1 MTNKARYRELEHTG
15 DLAIEVTAPSR
26 EDLLA
31 QALIALARLMVEEE
45 GIDTREQREI
55 TVPSDSDADVIRDL
69 LAAALNL
76 FLIDG
81 FIWRSAAVSTRDGG
95 TTVASLS
102 GEIFDRRRHQLIGEI
117 KAVTYHGLTVEETAS
132 GWRAVV
138 VFDA

>member
-1 MTNKARYRELEHTG
+1 MPTKAQYRELEHTG

-26 EDLLA
+26 EELLA

-45 GIDTREQREI
+45 GIDAREHREI
-55 TVPSDSDADVIRDL
+55 GIRSESDDDTIRDL

-81 FIWRSAAVSTRDGG
+81 FIWNTAAVSIRDGAI
-95 TTVASLS
+95 VASLA
-102 GEIFDRRRHQLIGEI
+102 GEIFDRNRHQLIGEI
-117 KAVTYHGLTVEETAS
+117 KAVTYHRLAVEETAS

>member
-1 MTNKARYRELEHTG
+1 MSDKTSYRELEHTG

-26 EDLLA
+26 E
-31 QALIALARLMVEEE
+31 ALVAEALVALSQLMVDEE
-45 GIDTREQREI
+45 GIQPREQRTLAVTEE
-55 TVPSDSDADVIRDL
+55 SDADAIREI

-81 FIWRSAAVSTRDGG
+81 FIWRAA
-95 TTVASLS
+95 TVAVTDRTFTASLE
-102 GEIFDRRRHQLIGEI
+102 GETFDRTRHHLLGEI
-117 KAVTYHGLTVEETAS
+117 KAVTYHRLAVDQTAS

>member
-1 MTNKARYRELEHTG
+1 MPNKAQYRELEHTG

-26 EDLLA
+26 EELLA

-45 GIDTREQREI
+45 GIDAREHREI
-55 TVPSDSDADVIRDL
+55 SVRSESDADAMRDL

-76 FLIDG
+76 FLIDS
-81 FIWRSAAVSTRDGG
+81 FIWNTAAVSTRDGAI
-95 TTVASLS
+95 VASLA
-102 GEIFDRRRHQLIGEI
+102 GEIFDRNRHQLIGEI
-117 KAVTYHGLTVEETAS
+117 KAVTYHRLAVEETAS

>member
-1 MTNKARYRELEHTG
+1 MSDKPSYRELEHTG

-26 EDLLA
+26 E
-31 QALIALARLMVEEE
+31 ALVAEALVALSQLMVDEE
-45 GIDTREQREI
+45 GIQPREQHTLE
-55 TVPSDSDADVIRDL
+55 VAEESDADALREI

-81 FIWRSAAVSTRDGG
+81 FIWRAAEVAIIDRTF
-95 TTVASLS
+95 TASLE
-102 GEIFDRRRHQLIGEI
+102 GETFDRTRHHLLGEI
-117 KAVTYHGLTVEETAS
+117 KAVTYHRLAVEESAS

>member
-1 MTNKARYRELEHTG
+1 MPTKAQYRELEHTG

-26 EDLLA
+26 EELLA

-45 GIDTREQREI
+45 GIDAREHREI
-55 TVPSDSDADVIRDL
+55 GIRSESDDDTIRDL

-81 FIWRSAAVSTRDGG
+81 FIWNTAAVSIRDGAI
-95 TTVASLS
+95 VASLA
-102 GEIFDRRRHQLIGEI
+102 GEVFDRNRHQLIGEI
-117 KAVTYHGLTVEETAS
+117 KAVTYHRLAVEETAS

>member
-1 MTNKARYRELEHTG
+1 MSDKPSYRELEHTG

-26 EDLLA
+26 EALVA
-31 QALIALARLMVEEE
+31 QALVALAQLMVEEE
-45 GIDTREQREI
+45 GIQAREQRTLAVTEE
-55 TVPSDSDADVIRDL
+55 SDADAIREI

-81 FIWRSAAVSTRDGG
+81 FIWRAAAVTLTDR
-95 TTVASLS
+95 TFTASLE
-102 GEIFDRRRHQLIGEI
+102 GETFDRARHQLLGEI
-117 KAVTYHGLTVEETAS
+117 KAVTYHRLAVEETLS

>member
-1 MTNKARYRELEHTG
+1 MSDKPSYRELEHTG

-26 EDLLA
+26 E
-31 QALIALARLMVEEE
+31 ALFAEALVAMGRLMVEEE
-45 GIDTREQREI
+45 GIQSREQRTLAVTEE
-55 TVPSDSDADVIRDL
+55 SDADALREM

-81 FIWRSAAVSTRDGG
+81 FIWRTA
-95 TTVASLS
+95 TVAISDRTFTASLE
-102 GEIFDRRRHQLIGEI
+102 GETFDPARHLLLGEI
-117 KAVTYHGLTVEETAS
+117 KAITYHRLAVEETAS

>member
-1 MTNKARYRELEHTG
+1 MPTKAQYRELEHTG

-26 EDLLA
+26 EELLA

-45 GIDTREQREI
+45 GIDAREHREI
-55 TVPSDSDADVIRDL
+55 SVRSDSDADAMRDL

-81 FIWRSAAVSTRDGG
+81 FIWSTAAVSTRDGAI
-95 TTVASLS
+95 VASLA
-102 GEIFDRRRHQLIGEI
+102 GEIFDRNRHQLIGEI
-117 KAVTYHGLTVEETAS
+117 KAVTYHRLAVEETAS